1 MQGGAS
7 LSWLIGGED
16 ASVESLVSLVGGGQ
30 LCGAPLPS
38 LPAPLTRAM
47 VGGALGGRVYVC
59 GGVAG
64 AGDNGPKSNS
74 VF

>member
-1 MQGGAS
+1 MQGQGAS

-16 ASVESLVSLVGGGQ
+16 PSVESLVSLAGGSQ

-38 LPAPLTRAM
+38 LPAPLRLTRAM

-64 AGDNGPKSNS
+64 KGDYA
-74 VF
+74 FF